1 MQFGYLTYI
10 LPSLPI
16 KIYFNVVPSAS
27 RFQEWSLSF
36 GESLKSVKKKNLSHE
51 PQTQT
56 LGYEFS
62 GKGQT

>member
-1 MQFGYLTYI
+1 MATLLTHT

-16 KIYFNVVPSAS
+16 KIYFNVVPYVS
-27 RFQEWSLSF
+27 RFQEWSLTLR
-36 GESLKSVKKKNLSHE
+36 ESLKSVKNNLSHE